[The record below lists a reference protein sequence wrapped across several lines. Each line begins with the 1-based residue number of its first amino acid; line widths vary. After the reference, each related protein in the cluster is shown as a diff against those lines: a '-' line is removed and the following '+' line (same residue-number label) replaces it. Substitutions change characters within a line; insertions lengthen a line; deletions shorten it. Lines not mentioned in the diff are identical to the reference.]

1 MPVRIVKKED
11 VRKAYPPHGLP
22 TKSNQTPDDF
32 LFQVKGFSPSQSCAG
47 LPILGEHGQPGKSFA
62 EGAPN
67 AKKHQKALQTPG
79 GQRERPQQGWQL
91 APSAGLQLA
100 FKGLKRLTKLRS
112 ELDGLA
118 IHPFPNEATGE
129 EGGCERGERLGLQP
143 TRQGGDP
150 P

>member
-32 LFQVKGFSPSQSCAG
+32 LFQVGGFSSSQSCAG

-67 AKKHQKALQTPG
+67 AKKL
-79 GQRERPQQGWQL
+79 
-91 APSAGLQLA
+91 
-100 FKGLKRLTKLRS
+100 FK
-112 ELDGLA
+112 
-118 IHPFPNEATGE
+118 
-129 EGGCERGERLGLQP
+129 
-143 TRQGGDP
+143 RQGGNVNARNKDGNSP
-150 P
+150 LLLACSLLLKASRG